1 MAKQKE
7 EQKRCFVIT
16 PIGGKDSDTRRAT
29 DGLLN
34 AVIKPVMIDLGFE
47 VFVAHEIETSGSI
60 TKQVI
65 EHLLHDE
72 MVIAN
77 LTGLNPNVMYEL
89 AVRHA
94 QRKPVV
100 SIAQEGTVLPF
111 DIADERT
118 LFYVDDLAGGEAFK
132 PQLAKAVESCLKA
145 RKHDNPIY
153 RVADKVI
160 IHKTE
165 ETKEVDQF
173 ILDELKSLTKKIH
186 SLESNSG
193 ETSFNEHSP
202 KILEAT
208 FRIDSYEKFKSI
220 IKHFTEIT
228 HDANVLRWG
237 WETRN
242 NRSYARFASYK
253 SLKDYSIFIEENY
266 PDYAPVEFNF

>member
-34 AVIKPVMIDLGFE
+34 AVIKPVMINLGFE

-60 TKQVI
+60 TKQII

-118 LFYVDDLAGGEAFK
+118 LFYVDDLAGSQELK
-132 PQLAKAVESCLKA
+132 PRLQSMTIEVLNDNSL
-145 RKHDNPIY
+145 DNPVY
-153 RVADKVI
+153 RVANTVI
-160 IHKTE
+160 IKGTQ
-165 ETKEVDQF
+165 ETKERDDY
-173 ILDELKSLTKKIH
+173 ILTELTKIRAQLDQVQMKQDIVDVNRRKT
-186 SLESNSG
+186 LANV
-193 ETSFNEHSP
+193 FIP
-202 KILEAT
+202 KE
-208 FRIDSYEKFKSI
+208 DSYELI
-220 IKHFTEIT
+220 IPSLSKDT
-228 HDANVLRWG
+228 NKR
-237 WETRN
+237 
-242 NRSYARFASYK
+242 YAKVKTDLSSPSDK
-253 SLKDYSIFIEENY
+253 ND
-266 PDYAPVEFNF
+266 